1 MQLYIFTVWDFWK
14 VSFCLYILEGIFC
27 LYVKGAR
34 CLEILIKIYNYIY
47 LPFQFELA
55 YDYFNQKCTVEVMLF
70 QP

>member
-14 VSFCLYILEGIFC
+14 ISFLSIFC
-27 LYVKGAR
+27 AYVKGAR

-47 LPFQFELA
+47 LPFQSGLA
-55 YDYFNQKCTVEVMLF
+55 YEYFNQKCTVEVMLF